1 MIASP
6 TSLVVA
12 GFPAGRRSVVTR
24 LFRTDS
30 IAAFSSSASFFNPKL
45 YSGTEKTFAQ
55 LQRIVI
61 FLRDVLENADG
72 LAGDFNADTVSREY
86 EYVQIH
92 RNF

>member
-1 MIASP
+1 
-6 TSLVVA
+6 VA
-12 GFPAGRRSVVTR
+12 GFPAGRRSAVTR
-24 LFRTDS
+24 PLFRTDS

-45 YSGTEKTFAQ
+45 YPGTEKTFAQ
-55 LQRIVI
+55 LQRMAI